1 MGTALDAALVADRLA
16 NRDLPRQEGRS
27 HTIDRRRRAVR
38 PSGRDAVAA
47 STIRRYAARIE
58 LRHAA
63 TVERAL

>member
-1 MGTALDAALVADRLA
+1 MADRLA
-16 NRDLPRQEGRS
+16 NRDLPRQDGRS

-38 PSGRDAVAA
+38 PPDRDAVAA
-47 STIRRYAARIE
+47 STIRQCAARIE

>member
-1 MGTALDAALVADRLA
+1 VADRLA

-27 HTIDRRRRAVR
+27 HTIERRRRAVQ

-47 STIRRYAARIE
+47 STIRRHAARIE
-58 LRHAA
+58 LRHAG